1 MLYSVELRSPSCQ
14 EGALDD
20 FACKSML
27 FFFTSQMLSK
37 DGGRRREITDD
48 FPALRYA
55 LGGGKAK
62 EKHPN

>member
-48 FPALRYA
+48 FPAFR
-55 LGGGKAK
+55 
-62 EKHPN
+62 

>member
-1 MLYSVELRSPSCQ
+1 MLYSVELRSPSYQ

-37 DGGRRREITDD
+37 DGSKRQEITDD
-48 FPALRYA
+48 FPARRYA
-55 LGGGKAK
+55 PAKGKAK
-62 EKHPN
+62 EKRPN